1 MNKYSRLNWWVSLI
15 INLLVIRYN
24 LTKIAQNLNRKLLN
38 STRKLMMIKLKK
50 NQIKRKWWSSRM
62 LINNSSKKTKKQ
74 KNNWN
79 RKIKIF
85 KRCLMI
91 NKMNLIKWLNLN
103 SKNKK
108 INLIRLANWRKKT
121 KIKTSMLN
129 LIESV
134 NWSKLCLRLKMQSY
148 RIRY

>member
-1 MNKYSRLNWWVSLI
+1 MNKCSRLNWWVSLI